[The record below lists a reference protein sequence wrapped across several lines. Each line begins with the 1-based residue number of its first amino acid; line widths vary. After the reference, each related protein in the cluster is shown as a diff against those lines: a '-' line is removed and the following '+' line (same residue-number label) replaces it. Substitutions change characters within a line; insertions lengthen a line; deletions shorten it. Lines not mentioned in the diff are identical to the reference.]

1 MDIDSKAIADLEA
14 RLDDRTRARV
24 AETVDRI
31 VGAKDQGGSVVVVT
45 GSGPNVHEG
54 VTTLIAELM
63 RLEIVDGVSTSS
75 AVVSHEMGG
84 TLDHV
89 KRCAGAPLGVA
100 QFFLPR
106 GGEFELSILDDGLLE
121 EIAMHMPMDSNLL
134 HALESAHGK
143 TIIKAAGNLGYP
155 MGLWL
160 EHLSQEILLL
170 ARGNGMTFEEV
181 AGLGADERTM
191 IGMGSKLGVPVI
203 VTIPQLVGG
212 GAVGLNIGDSISLR
226 ERSARIARMLDSA
239 EVIIESAVVLTQE
252 IHDGP
257 FERYTGHGLWSAWM
271 GHYTYSLEGK
281 TLVRIDLDPALQ
293 QVYDAE
299 QSGGAVQR
307 AIAEG
312 LPKAKL
318 FKVPFRMEM
327 SGFARHEG
335 SIPIVGD
342 IGVIWPIIAHRVAER
357 LDVDLEFNSYPQDS
371 DLGRAV
377 REDIVHNVNPIC
389 RQKMI
394 DALRDFS

>member
-1 MDIDSKAIADLEA
+1 MNVDAKAIEALEA
-14 RLDDRTRARV
+14 RVDDRARAHV
-24 AETVDRI
+24 TETIERI
-31 VGAKDQGGSVVVVT
+31 VGAKERGGRVVIVT

-63 RLEIVDGVSTSS
+63 RLEIIDGVSTSS

-84 TLDHV
+84 TLDQV
-89 KRCAGAPLGVA
+89 KRCAGAPLGIA
-100 QFFLPR
+100 EFFLPR
-106 GGEFELSILDDGLLE
+106 GGEFELSILDDALLE
-121 EIAMHMPMDSNLL
+121 EIAVHMPLDSNLL
-134 HALESAHGK
+134 HALASADGK

-160 EHLSQEILLL
+160 ERLSQEILLL
-170 ARGNGMTFEEV
+170 ARANGMSFEEV

-191 IGMGSKLGVPVI
+191 IGIGAKRGIPVI

-212 GAVGLNIGDSISLR
+212 GEVGINVGDSISLR
-226 ERSARIARMLDSA
+226 ERSTRIAHMLDSA

-257 FERYTGHGLWSAWM
+257 FERYTGHGLWSAWS

-293 QVYDAE
+293 QVCDAE
-299 QSGGAVQR
+299 QSGGEVQR

-342 IGVIWPIIAHRVAER
+342 IGVILPIIAHRVTER
-357 LDVDLEFNSYPQDS
+357 LGLKLEFNSYPQDTE
-371 DLGRAV
+371 LGKKFREYIVQNV
-377 REDIVHNVNPIC
+377 RPMS

-394 DALRDFS
+394 EALQEMP